1 MKESRGIK
9 GAWNSL
15 ESRKMS
21 LHHNLGYFPFAWCWP
36 FEHHNAN
43 SPRHSCKNADRAL
56 SATHML
62 PPSLTDFM
70 MFTVL
75 PPHVPF
81 FPPPPSLSFPP
92 FLPVLPSLSA
102 IFCPASLHAWPAL
115 LWLLTSKSYFIHQSL
130 IRKRGPFSAAL
141 KEREG
146 TRNECIK
153 KKKKRVCFGGAGDK
167 CMKRGH
173 ERERGSALDHGRP
186 WESQK
191 QKKGHA
197 PTHPH
202 THAESLSALK
212 QTVSHLFS
220 ILLCTR
226 HPVADAS
233 CTFPSIVFCQSP
245 FSLSVFFF
253 CLLILLIWASGAEG
267 ASSPV
272 PSVIPSLHLGCFFSQ
287 IFSTW
292 PLATI
297 SKSVFSVFSLHWC
310 SLTFSF
316 FFPIP
321 LYFEVAGKLVFR
333 SVGIAI
339 ASPLSW
345 SLAHTRL
352 HTNTLAHTDMHTYCS
367 SCSFFSF
374 ITGLYGHVVLWP
386 CTHGFLTCKDCL

>member
-21 LHHNLGYFPFAWCWP
+21 LHHNLDYFPFAWCWP

-43 SPRHSCKNADRAL
+43 SPRHSCKNA
-56 SATHML
+56 THML

-70 MFTVL
+70 MFTVP

-81 FPPPPSLSFPP
+81 SPPPSLSFPP

-153 KKKKRVCFGGAGDK
+153 KKKKECALGGRGISVWKEGTREKGDPLLTAGDLGSHK
-167 CMKRGH
+167 SKKRDM
-173 ERERGSALDHGRP
+173 L
-186 WESQK
+186 
-191 QKKGHA
+191 
-197 PTHPH
+197 PH
-202 THAESLSALK
+202 IHTPIQSPCQHLNKLSH
-212 QTVSHLFS
+212 TCFPSCWV
-220 ILLCTR
+220 C
-226 HPVADAS
+226 ADAS

-272 PSVIPSLHLGCFFSQ
+272 PSVIPSLHLGIFFFLFQ
-287 IFSTW
+287 IFSTR

-297 SKSVFSVFSLHWC
+297 SKCVFSLHWC
-310 SLTFSF
+310 SLTFS
-316 FFPIP
+316 
-321 LYFEVAGKLVFR
+321 L
-333 SVGIAI
+333 
-339 ASPLSW
+339 
-345 SLAHTRL
+345 
-352 HTNTLAHTDMHTYCS
+352 
-367 SCSFFSF
+367 FFS
-374 ITGLYGHVVLWP
+374 P
-386 CTHGFLTCKDCL
+386 FLCILRWLTS

>member
-1 MKESRGIK
+1 M
-9 GAWNSL
+9 
-15 ESRKMS
+15 
-21 LHHNLGYFPFAWCWP
+21 
-36 FEHHNAN
+36 
-43 SPRHSCKNADRAL
+43 
-56 SATHML
+56 
-62 PPSLTDFM
+62 
-70 MFTVL
+70 
-75 PPHVPF
+75 
-81 FPPPPSLSFPP
+81 
-92 FLPVLPSLSA
+92 
-102 IFCPASLHAWPAL
+102 
-115 LWLLTSKSYFIHQSL
+115 
-130 IRKRGPFSAAL
+130 
-141 KEREG
+141 
-146 TRNECIK
+146 
-153 KKKKRVCFGGAGDK
+153 CFGGAGDK

-173 ERERGSALDHGRP
+173 ERERGSALDRGRP

-202 THAESLSALK
+202 THTESLSALK

-220 ILLCTR
+220 ILLGVCR
-226 HPVADAS
+226 CLVHIS
-233 CTFPSIVFCQSP
+233 FHRFLSISV
-245 FSLSVFFF
+245 FSLCLFF

-272 PSVIPSLHLGCFFSQ
+272 PSVIPSLHLGIFFLFQ
-287 IFSTW
+287 IFSTR

-297 SKSVFSVFSLHWC
+297 SKCVFSLHWC
-310 SLTFSF
+310 SLTFSL

-367 SCSFFSF
+367 SCSFFLFYNRF
-374 ITGLYGHVVLWP
+374 IWTCGSVALY
-386 CTHGFLTCKDCL
+386 TRFLNL

>member
-15 ESRKMS
+15 QSRKMS

-43 SPRHSCKNADRAL
+43 SPRHSSKNADRAL

-70 MFTVL
+70 MFTV
-75 PPHVPF
+75 PPTCAF
-81 FPPPPSLSFPP
+81 FPPSLSFPP

-153 KKKKRVCFGGAGDK
+153 KEEKKECALGGRGISVWKEGTREKGDPLLTAGDLGSHKSKKRDMLPHIHTPMQSPCQHLNKLSHTCFPSCWVC
-167 CMKRGH
+167 
-173 ERERGSALDHGRP
+173 
-186 WESQK
+186 
-191 QKKGHA
+191 
-197 PTHPH
+197 
-202 THAESLSALK
+202 
-212 QTVSHLFS
+212 
-220 ILLCTR
+220 
-226 HPVADAS
+226 ADAS

-253 CLLILLIWASGAEG
+253 LSSHSSHLSQRCRGGVASRSFCNPLTAPGFF
-267 ASSPV
+267 
-272 PSVIPSLHLGCFFSQ
+272 CFFSNL
-287 IFSTW
+287 FYTT
-292 PLATI
+292 AR
-297 SKSVFSVFSLHWC
+297 H
-310 SLTFSF
+310 
-316 FFPIP
+316 
-321 LYFEVAGKLVFR
+321 YF
-333 SVGIAI
+333 
-339 ASPLSW
+339 
-345 SLAHTRL
+345 
-352 HTNTLAHTDMHTYCS
+352 
-367 SCSFFSF
+367 
-374 ITGLYGHVVLWP
+374 
-386 CTHGFLTCKDCL
+386 

>member
-1 MKESRGIK
+1 MQ
-9 GAWNSL
+9 
-15 ESRKMS
+15 
-21 LHHNLGYFPFAWCWP
+21 
-36 FEHHNAN
+36 
-43 SPRHSCKNADRAL
+43 
-56 SATHML
+56 
-62 PPSLTDFM
+62 
-70 MFTVL
+70 TVL
-75 PPHVPF
+75 SLPHTCSLRPLQTLWCSL
-81 FPPPPSLSFPP
+81 FPPTCAFFFPPSLSFPP

-153 KKKKRVCFGGAGDK
+153 KEKKKRVCVGGAGDK

-173 ERERGSALDHGRP
+173 ERESGSALDRGRP

-220 ILLCTR
+220 ILLGVCN
-226 HPVADAS
+226 AS

-272 PSVIPSLHLGCFFSQ
+272 PSVIPSLHLGIFFSQ
-287 IFSTW
+287 IFSTR

-310 SLTFSF
+310 SLTFSLF
-316 FFPIP
+316 FSHSS
-321 LYFEVAGKLVFR
+321 VFW
-333 SVGIAI
+333 GGWQ
-339 ASPLSW
+339 ASFQVSGNCYCLPSQLESG
-345 SLAHTRL
+345 SHSTAYKHTRT
-352 HTNTLAHTDMHTYCS
+352 HRYAHLLFILL
-367 SCSFFSF
+367 FFS
-374 ITGLYGHVVLWP
+374 LL
-386 CTHGFLTCKDCL
+386 

>member
-1 MKESRGIK
+1 MQ
-9 GAWNSL
+9 
-15 ESRKMS
+15 
-21 LHHNLGYFPFAWCWP
+21 
-36 FEHHNAN
+36 
-43 SPRHSCKNADRAL
+43 
-56 SATHML
+56 
-62 PPSLTDFM
+62 
-70 MFTVL
+70 TVL
-75 PPHVPF
+75 SLPHTCSLRPLQTLWCSL
-81 FPPPPSLSFPP
+81 FPPTCAFFFPPSLSFPP

-153 KKKKRVCFGGAGDK
+153 KEKKKRVCVGGAGDK

-173 ERERGSALDHGRP
+173 ERESGSALDRGRP

-220 ILLCTR
+220 ILLGVCN
-226 HPVADAS
+226 AS

-272 PSVIPSLHLGCFFSQ
+272 PSVIPSLHLGIFFFSNL
-287 IFSTW
+287 FYTT
-292 PLATI
+292 ARHD
-297 SKSVFSVFSLHWC
+297 F
-310 SLTFSF
+310 
-316 FFPIP
+316 
-321 LYFEVAGKLVFR
+321 
-333 SVGIAI
+333 
-339 ASPLSW
+339 
-345 SLAHTRL
+345 
-352 HTNTLAHTDMHTYCS
+352 
-367 SCSFFSF
+367 
-374 ITGLYGHVVLWP
+374 
-386 CTHGFLTCKDCL
+386 

>member
-21 LHHNLGYFPFAWCWP
+21 LHHNLGYVPFAWCWP

-70 MFTVL
+70 MFTVPPHMCL
-75 PPHVPF
+75 PPP
-81 FPPPPSLSFPP
+81 LSFPP

-153 KKKKRVCFGGAGDK
+153 KKEKKECALGGAGDK

-173 ERERGSALDHGRP
+173 ERERGSALDRGRP

-220 ILLCTR
+220 ILLGVCR
-226 HPVADAS
+226 CLVHIS
-233 CTFPSIVFCQSP
+233 FHRFLSISV
-245 FSLSVFFF
+245 FSLSLFFF
-253 CLLILLIWASGAEG
+253 GLLILLIWASGAEG

-272 PSVIPSLHLGCFFSQ
+272 PSVIPSLHLGCFF
-287 IFSTW
+287 FSNLFYTT
-292 PLATI
+292 ARHD
-297 SKSVFSVFSLHWC
+297 F
-310 SLTFSF
+310 
-316 FFPIP
+316 
-321 LYFEVAGKLVFR
+321 
-333 SVGIAI
+333 
-339 ASPLSW
+339 
-345 SLAHTRL
+345 
-352 HTNTLAHTDMHTYCS
+352 
-367 SCSFFSF
+367 
-374 ITGLYGHVVLWP
+374 
-386 CTHGFLTCKDCL
+386 

>member
-70 MFTVL
+70 MFTV
-75 PPHVPF
+75 PPHMCLF
-81 FPPPPSLSFPP
+81 FPP
-92 FLPVLPSLSA
+92 LPLFSSLPSRSPLALCHLLSGISSRLTGLA
-102 IFCPASLHAWPAL
+102 VTLDFKELLHSSV
-115 LWLLTSKSYFIHQSL
+115 THQ
-130 IRKRGPFSAAL
+130 
-141 KEREG
+141 KERAIQRCAKREGGDEEWVYKKRKKKKEYALGGRGISVWKEG
-146 TRNECIK
+146 TREK
-153 KKKKRVCFGGAGDK
+153 ADPLLTAGDLGSHKSKKRDMLPHIHTPMQSPCQHLNKLSHTCFPSCWVC
-167 CMKRGH
+167 
-173 ERERGSALDHGRP
+173 
-186 WESQK
+186 
-191 QKKGHA
+191 
-197 PTHPH
+197 
-202 THAESLSALK
+202 
-212 QTVSHLFS
+212 
-220 ILLCTR
+220 
-226 HPVADAS
+226 ADAS

-272 PSVIPSLHLGCFFSQ
+272 PSVIPSLHLGIFFSQ
-287 IFSTW
+287 IFSTR

-310 SLTFSF
+310 SLTFSLF
-316 FFPIP
+316 FSHSS
-321 LYFEVAGKLVFR
+321 VFW
-333 SVGIAI
+333 GGWQ
-339 ASPLSW
+339 ASFQVSGNCYCLPSQLESG
-345 SLAHTRL
+345 SHSTAYKHTRT
-352 HTNTLAHTDMHTYCS
+352 HRYAHLLFILL
-367 SCSFFSF
+367 FFS
-374 ITGLYGHVVLWP
+374 LL
-386 CTHGFLTCKDCL
+386 

>member
-21 LHHNLGYFPFAWCWP
+21 LHYNLGYFPFAWCWP

-81 FPPPPSLSFPP
+81 FPPPSLSFPP

-220 ILLCTR
+220 ILLGACR
-226 HPVADAS
+226 CLVHIS
-233 CTFPSIVFCQSP
+233 FHRFLSI
-245 FSLSVFFF
+245 
-253 CLLILLIWASGAEG
+253 
-267 ASSPV
+267 
-272 PSVIPSLHLGCFFSQ
+272 
-287 IFSTW
+287 
-292 PLATI
+292 
-297 SKSVFSVFSLHWC
+297 SVFSLCLFFLSSHSSHLSQRC
-310 SLTFSF
+310 RGGVESRSFCNPLTAPGLF
-316 FFPIP
+316 FFSN
-321 LYFEVAGKLVFR
+321 LFYMTARHYF
-333 SVGIAI
+333 
-339 ASPLSW
+339 
-345 SLAHTRL
+345 
-352 HTNTLAHTDMHTYCS
+352 
-367 SCSFFSF
+367 
-374 ITGLYGHVVLWP
+374 
-386 CTHGFLTCKDCL
+386 

>member
-1 MKESRGIK
+1 M
-9 GAWNSL
+9 
-15 ESRKMS
+15 
-21 LHHNLGYFPFAWCWP
+21 
-36 FEHHNAN
+36 
-43 SPRHSCKNADRAL
+43 
-56 SATHML
+56 
-62 PPSLTDFM
+62 
-70 MFTVL
+70 
-75 PPHVPF
+75 
-81 FPPPPSLSFPP
+81 
-92 FLPVLPSLSA
+92 
-102 IFCPASLHAWPAL
+102 
-115 LWLLTSKSYFIHQSL
+115 
-130 IRKRGPFSAAL
+130 
-141 KEREG
+141 
-146 TRNECIK
+146 
-153 KKKKRVCFGGAGDK
+153 CFGGAGDK

-173 ERERGSALDHGRP
+173 ERERGSALDRGRP

-202 THAESLSALK
+202 THTESLSALK

-220 ILLCTR
+220 ILLGVCR
-226 HPVADAS
+226 CLVHIS
-233 CTFPSIVFCQSP
+233 FHRFLSISV
-245 FSLSVFFF
+245 FSLCLFF

-272 PSVIPSLHLGCFFSQ
+272 PSVIPSLHLGIFFFS
-287 IFSTW
+287 FKSFLHDRS
-292 PLATI
+292 PLFLNVYFHSI
-297 SKSVFSVFSLHWC
+297 GVHWH
-310 SLTFSF
+310 SPS

-321 LYFEVAGKLVFR
+321 LYFEVADKLVFR

-386 CTHGFLTCKDCL
+386 CTHGFLTCKDFL